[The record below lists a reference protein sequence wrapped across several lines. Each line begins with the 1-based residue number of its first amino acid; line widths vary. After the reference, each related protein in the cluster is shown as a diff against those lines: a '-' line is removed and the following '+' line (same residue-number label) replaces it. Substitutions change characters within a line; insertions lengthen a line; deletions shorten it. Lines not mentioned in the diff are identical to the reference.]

1 MDRAELDIH
10 LFMDSNKS
18 MIIAPAGYGK
28 THTIVDCLEK
38 FQFEDKKILILTHTH
53 AGIASIKTKIADR
66 NIDPKIYEI
75 NTICSFT
82 LNLTLAY
89 VPASLL
95 PDDSDMNKKYQKA
108 QGFARQLLAAK
119 PIKSVLQAK
128 YAHII
133 VDEYQDC
140 NTSQHQ
146 LIDLLGQFIK
156 VHILGD
162 HMQGIFGFNGTP
174 VDLNSSTFDDYR
186 VHIQTLNIP
195 WRWNNAGA
203 TEL

>member
-1 MDRAELDIH
+1 
-10 LFMDSNKS
+10 
-18 MIIAPAGYGK
+18 
-28 THTIVDCLEK
+28 
-38 FQFEDKKILILTHTH
+38 
-53 AGIASIKTKIADR
+53 
-66 NIDPKIYEI
+66 
-75 NTICSFT
+75 
-82 LNLTLAY
+82 
-89 VPASLL
+89 
-95 PDDSDMNKKYQKA
+95 MNKKYQKA

-203 TEL
+203 KELGEEIHKIRNLLEGQQQIDLYQYKHIQFVKTDRKSVV